1 MRGFVVERGKTFYSI
16 RYRITSEIGPIGWVV
31 VPIKGQ
37 SHAALRETIRAG
49 NAYRTEEEATLRMQ
63 AIRKIMQSNP
73 ENLNYIGG
81 EKARGTVYY
90 ITHYA
95 GKIVVQVIR
104 NRYEAKHLRSQ
115 HNFFTTYETASA
127 FADMVQKCITKEL

>member
-81 EKARGTVYY
+81 EKRGGTVYY

-95 GKIVVQVIR
+95 GKVVVQVIR
-104 NRYEAKHLRSQ
+104 NRYEGKHLRSQ
-115 HNFFTTYETASA
+115 HNFFTTYDTAAA
-127 FADMVQKCITKEL
+127 FADMVQKCISKEL